1 MGFLAV
7 LIKTI
12 SLCFV
17 IHSCVFVF
25 TNIKKRLPCTRQRRR
40 FLKCYNVNVSV
51 LSCLLLHHLLG
62 VKLIDLDEI
71 DAATKL

>member
-17 IHSCVFVF
+17 IHSCVSVF
-25 TNIKKRLPCTRQRRR
+25 TNIKNTPP
-40 FLKCYNVNVSV
+40 
-51 LSCLLLHHLLG
+51 LHKAEEACFKML
-62 VKLIDLDEI
+62 
-71 DAATKL
+71 

>member
-17 IHSCVFVF
+17 IHSCASSCGCFKDCTTLEKVEWICTVSL
-25 TNIKKRLPCTRQRRR
+25 RL
-40 FLKCYNVNVSV
+40 V
-51 LSCLLLHHLLG
+51 
-62 VKLIDLDEI
+62 E
-71 DAATKL
+71 